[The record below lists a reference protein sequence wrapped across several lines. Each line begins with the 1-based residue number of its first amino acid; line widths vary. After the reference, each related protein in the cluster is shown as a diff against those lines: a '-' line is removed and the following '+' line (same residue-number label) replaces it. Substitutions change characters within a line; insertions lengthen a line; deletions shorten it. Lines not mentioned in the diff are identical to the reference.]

1 MAVIDD
7 ILLEWSYRCSDGIVD
22 MNNPTKREIL
32 NVILEENGVDLNE
45 AIDSNYDEVIKDTLK
60 KANLLLPNGD
70 IPPVKEKYVLG
81 NPKSL
86 NKDDEEIFSKLYGA
100 APSTKTGD
108 ERSKGSGNGEIAM
121 YWLFKYQN
129 PPYIVTDTRGGNNPD
144 LRIGKYGVEIKTG
157 DVGRTKIGRIGGDT
171 ESLKDLNTVLGIDAL
186 ISNFEVTGKKSTPP
200 NSFNVSVEEL
210 KKACEHI
217 FNLYS
222 KMDSLEEL
230 ADVFNVDFIKSILTK
245 LKDLKKK
252 YPKVEKADDLAAEL
266 LRSFIKH
273 KISLKPG
280 APGYIATVSNKGPEK
295 YTEIIPDD
303 VEKKIVGSL
312 NKITNDSIL
321 QNAELKQGT
330 LVFKSDLFA

>member
-1 MAVIDD
+1 MTVIDK
-7 ILLEWSYRCSDGIVD
+7 ILSEWSYRCSDGIVD
-22 MNNPTKREIL
+22 MNNPTKRVIL
-32 NVILEENGVDLNE
+32 NTILEENGVDLDQIKE
-45 AIDSNYDEVIKDTLK
+45 ANDGSYDKYIKIVLNVEEIPQVQK
-60 KANLLLPNGD
+60 K
-70 IPPVKEKYVLG
+70 YSLG
-81 NPKSL
+81 NPESL
-86 NKDDEEIFSKLYGA
+86 SKEDADIFSKLYGA

-129 PPYIVTDTRGGNNPD
+129 PPYIVTDNRGGDNPD
-144 LRIGKYGVEIKTG
+144 LKIGGYGVEVKTG
-157 DVGRTKIGRIGGDT
+157 DAGRTKIGRIGGDT

-186 ISNFEVTGKKSTPP
+186 ISNFEATGKKSTPP
-200 NSFNVSVEEL
+200 NSFNVSIEEL
-210 KKACEHI
+210 KKACEHV
-217 FNLYS
+217 FSLYS

-230 ADVFNVDFIKSILTK
+230 ADVFGVDFIKSILTK

-252 YPKVEKADDLAAEL
+252 YPKAEKADDLAAEL

-280 APGYIATVSNKGPEK
+280 APGYIVTVSNKGPEK

-303 VEKKIVGSL
+303 VEKGIVGSL
-312 NKITNDSIL
+312 NKITNPSIL
-321 QNAELKQGT
+321 QNAELQQGT